1 MIWNI
6 HYVQIEYIKL
16 LFCFSIVFIQISG
29 FYHKLF
35 GVPPFWILLW
45 DPNQYKKWN
54 LCNTVTFVILK
65 CFHLTN
71 SFVRGKNQRAAFF
84 VADKSFFFL
93 NKRCNF
99 TRKFVRF
106 WKWKGHFVFSRLH
119 FSSLKKYVKWK
130 QVKVTNMI
138 QIKQA
143 LYKFNLGPTFFVH
156 RFGIIMR
163 WRLHISVSVK
173 RPPSS
178 PKKSSNA
185 SRSK

>member
-84 VADKSFFFL
+84 VADKRFFFL

-138 QIKQA
+138 LQRCQFLCSFWEPIQNHVDLDIGSGATDSVAAVHNYQKKILQHWRIQA
-143 LYKFNLGPTFFVH
+143 
-156 RFGIIMR
+156 
-163 WRLHISVSVK
+163 
-173 RPPSS
+173 
-178 PKKSSNA
+178 
-185 SRSK
+185 